1 MEREENKIPM
11 FPDTQMLSVLNIS
24 EICEVA
30 RSTASYWI
38 TSKGL
43 PAKRSG
49 NKFLVSTKDLIIFLE
64 SIGRPIPQALVEGL
78 GGVFSHPFKP
88 YLNCWEYWQKDK
100 HGENCFSCE
109 VQRYQINEC
118 FTLKG
123 NRAKCP
129 GECSGCHYFFEHYT
143 RNISFIHQMPMPAAV
158 IKDMYIWSG
167 NNAWAELCGTDIDK
181 LIGLGIEE
189 IIHPESIKV
198 IINFSKKLK
207 SGENRGFLKSEVCF
221 ENRNGK
227 KITVN
232 LAMTSL
238 KEPKGAYFAIADQVI
253 SK

>member
-1 MEREENKIPM
+1 M
-11 FPDTQMLSVLNIS
+11 FSDTQMLSVLNIS
-24 EICEVA
+24 EICDVA

-43 PAKRSG
+43 PARRSG
-49 NKFLVSTKDLIIFLE
+49 NKFMVSTQDLILFLE
-64 SIGRPIPQALVEGL
+64 SIGRPIPNALMDGL
-78 GGVFSHPFKP
+78 GGVLSHPFKS

-100 HGENCFSCE
+100 HGENCRSCE

-123 NRAKCP
+123 SKARCP
-129 GECSGCHYFFEHYT
+129 GDCSGCQYFFEHYT

-167 NNAWAELCGTDIDK
+167 NNAWAELCGTDIDQ

-189 IIHPESIKV
+189 IIHPESIKI

-207 SGENRGFLKSEVCF
+207 SGDNNSFLKSEVCI
-221 ENRNGK
+221 ENRHGK
-227 KITVN
+227 KIAVN
-232 LAMTSL
+232 LAMSSL
-238 KEPKGAYFAIADQVI
+238 KEPKGAYFAIADQVMP
-253 SK
+253 K

>member
-1 MEREENKIPM
+1 M

-24 EICEVA
+24 EICDVA
-30 RSTASYWI
+30 RSTASYWF
-38 TSKGL
+38 TSKCL

-49 NKFLVSTKDLIIFLE
+49 NKFLVSTQDLITFLE
-64 SIGRPIPQALVEGL
+64 SIGRPIPPRLMEGL
-78 GGVFSHPFKP
+78 NGGFSQPFKL
-88 YLNCWEYWQKDK
+88 YLHCWEYWQRDK

-118 FTLKG
+118 FTMKS

-129 GECSGCHYFFEHYT
+129 VECSGCQYFFEHYT
-143 RNISFIHQMPMPAAV
+143 RYISFIHQMPMPAAV

-167 NNAWAELCGTDIDK
+167 NNAWAELCGIAIDK
-181 LIGLGIEE
+181 LIGMGIEE
-189 IIHPESIKV
+189 LIHPESIKV

-207 SGENRGFLKSEVCF
+207 SGETKGFLKSEVCL

-232 LAMTSL
+232 LSMASL